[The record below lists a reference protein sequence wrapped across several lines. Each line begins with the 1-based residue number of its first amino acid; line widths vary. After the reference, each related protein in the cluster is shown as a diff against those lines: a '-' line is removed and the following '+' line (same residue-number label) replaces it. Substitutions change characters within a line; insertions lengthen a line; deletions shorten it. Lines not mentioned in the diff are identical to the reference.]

1 MRQLTIDYLLDGR
14 RRGYTFTTPTDG
26 IDPESHKTIWRNA
39 MPRGQGWGEAVYV
52 GASSLKCFPL
62 PSGEAALCETVIT
75 DLRDEMGRSGIR
87 RTTIDLLTVS
97 AYIDELRRRLAALP
111 GALVSEAEAR
121 LMSREWQLLFRK
133 NREARRPRSM
143 IKPQTILAY
152 PYMDGDWRFV
162 EACILLLATRSTLL
176 TNLIEMSPKVNPFA
190 DRVLSFTT
198 LALDYR
204 EEGRMIAVPL
214 EKARAFEGIPY
225 IDISE

>member
-26 IDPESHKTIWRNA
+26 IDPESHTAIWRNA
-39 MPRGQGWGEAVYV
+39 MPRGQGWGAAVYR

-62 PSGEAALCETVIT
+62 PNGEAALCATVIT

-87 RTTIDLLTVS
+87 RTAIDLLTIS
-97 AYIDELRRRLAALP
+97 ACMDELKRRLAALP
-111 GALVSEAEAR
+111 AALVSEAESR
-121 LMSREWQLLFRK
+121 LTSREWQLLFRK
-133 NREARRPRSM
+133 NREARRPKSM

-152 PYMDGDWRFV
+152 PYRERDWRFV
-162 EACILLLATRSTLL
+162 EACVLLLATRSTLL